1 MKDIQHANKA
11 YKHANKAYRHAKK
24 AYRHANLVEI
34 KTIKFKEN
42 SKNVNIYPTIIV
54 IDLFDHLVF

>member
-11 YKHANKAYRHAKK
+11 YKHANK

-54 IDLFDHLVF
+54 IDLLDHLVF